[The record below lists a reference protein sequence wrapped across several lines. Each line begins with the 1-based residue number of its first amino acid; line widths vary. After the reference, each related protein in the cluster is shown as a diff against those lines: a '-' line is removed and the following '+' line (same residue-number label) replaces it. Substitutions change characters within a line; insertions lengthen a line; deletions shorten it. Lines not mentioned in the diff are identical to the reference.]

1 MKKLFYSIIALA
13 IAGLSFTS
21 CEDVPM
27 PYDMT
32 IEEHGG
38 TNPAEMVAKG
48 SGTAADPF
56 NIVAAQN
63 FINAGQ
69 NLDQVVYV
77 KGIIS
82 SCLLYTSDAAD
93 DSTEV

>member
-32 IEEHGG
+32 IEDHGG
-38 TNPAEMVAKG
+38 TGVPPQ
-48 SGTAADPF
+48 SL
-56 NIVAAQN
+56 Q
-63 FINAGQ
+63 
-69 NLDQVVYV
+69 LV
-77 KGIIS
+77 KELKHRHIM
-82 SCLLYTSDAAD
+82 
-93 DSTEV
+93 